1 MIFSPASRRDA
12 KSFILDQS
20 PESDMGKARTSD
32 RILLATIVMLMAFGL
47 LAVFSSIAYF
57 AEIKKTTATTLM
69 LSHLIKLGIAGFV
82 MLIFSKF
89 DYRKVLG
96 WSKYALL
103 LSWGLLLFVTLFGTE
118 VWGAKRSLN
127 VAGFSFQPSTV
138 ATVSLLIYLVAMCRE
153 KAEYI
158 RDFQR
163 AFIPLMTYVGITC
176 ALIAV
181 EDFSSAGVL
190 GVISLMVLFVGKV
203 PVKYL
208 ATLVLVGLIGGSSLI
223 MSSPFRQERLKN
235 YVEQVVDINSDT
247 LVGDSGYQAQQAHI
261 AIARGGLTGVGI
273 GKSSQRDFLP
283 APYNDFIYAIIAEEY
298 GFIGSAV
305 VLILYTVI
313 LVRGIFFV
321 AGRAADD
328 LGRHL
333 AVACTLGIVTYAY
346 VNAAVATGLFPV
358 TGLPMPFVSYGGTSM
373 VFSGMLMGILLN
385 ISKTMKEDAA

>member
-1 MIFSPASRRDA
+1 MIFSPSTRRDA

-20 PESDMGKARTSD
+20 PERDMGKARTSD
-32 RILLATIVMLMAFGL
+32 RVLLATIVMLMAFGV

-57 AEIKKTTATTLM
+57 AEIKKTTATTLI
-69 LSHLIKLGIAGFV
+69 LGHLLKLGIAGV
-82 MLIFSKF
+82 AMLVFSKF
-89 DYRKVLG
+89 DYHKVLG
-96 WSKYALL
+96 ASKMALFI
-103 LSWGLLLFVTLFGTE
+103 SWGLLLFVTLFGTE

-127 VAGFSFQPSTV
+127 VAGFSFQPSTI
-138 ATVSLLIYLVAMCRE
+138 ATVSLLIHLVAMCRE

-163 AFIPLMTYVGITC
+163 AFVPLMAYIGITC

-190 GVISLMVLFVGKV
+190 GVISLMVLFVGNV

-208 ATLVLVGLIGGSSLI
+208 ATLVLVGLIGASSLI
-223 MSSPFRQERLKN
+223 MSSPFRQDRLKN
-235 YVEQVVDINSDT
+235 YVEQVVDINSESLVNDT
-247 LVGDSGYQAQQAHI
+247 GYQAQQAHI

-298 GFIGSAV
+298 GFIGSAI

-313 LVRGIFFV
+313 MIRGIFFI
-321 AGRAADD
+321 ARRASDD

-333 AVACTLGIVTYAY
+333 AVAATLGIVMYAY

-373 VFSGMLMGILLN
+373 VFSGILMGILLN
-385 ISKTMKEDAA
+385 ISKSHREESA